1 MMQAKTYHSTATHR
15 MKYHISGIFSAEPG
29 TFPVPRP
36 TPYKGWAGTAC
47 AGTRAT
53 RVRVLAYRANFFQPS
68 NRNDYD

>member
-1 MMQAKTYHSTATHR
+1 MMQAKTCHSAATHR
-15 MKYHISGIFSAEPG
+15 MKCHISGILAAEPG

-53 RVRVLAYRANFFQPS
+53 RVRVLAYRDNFFNYLS
-68 NRNDYD
+68 KSK